1 MRQSQAHALVCRI
14 CDKTVWLCVEAPAMR
29 VPLIDAVALVDGQVS
44 EVDFFGRSV
53 LVLRSD

>member
-1 MRQSQAHALVCRI
+1 
-14 CDKTVWLCVEAPAMR
+14 MR